1 MSAVRTIRTTS
12 GDEIPLDG
20 DLLAVLEALYR
31 EVAVRRELEHS
42 FEDVSREI
50 AHIVDQLSPE
60 ELKQYLTESL
70 FLNSVS
76 FENQKLEAWVRKLD
90 RNVEHRTQDAE

>member
-1 MSAVRTIRTTS
+1 MSTIRTIKTTS

-31 EVAVRRELEHS
+31 EVAVRRELGHT
-42 FEDVSREI
+42 FEDVSKEI
-50 AHIVDQLSPE
+50 AHIVSQLSPE

-76 FENQKLEAWVRKLD
+76 YENQKLEAWMKKLKTED
-90 RNVEHRTQDAE
+90 

>member
-1 MSAVRTIRTTS
+1 MSTVRTIRTTS

-31 EVAVRRELEHS
+31 EVAARRELDHT
-42 FEDVSREI
+42 FEDVSKEI
-50 AHIVDQLSPE
+50 AHIVSQLSPE

-76 FENQKLEAWVRKLD
+76 FENQKLEAWIKKLD
-90 RNVEHRTQDAE
+90 NG

>member
-31 EVAVRRELEHS
+31 EVTVRRELEHT

-50 AHIVDQLSPE
+50 SHIVDQLSPE
-60 ELKQYLTESL
+60 ELRQYLTESL

-76 FENQKLEAWVRKLD
+76 YENQKLEAWVKKL
-90 RNVEHRTQDAE
+90 EGGS

>member
-12 GDEIPLDG
+12 GEEVALDG

-31 EVAVRRELEHS
+31 EVTVRRELDHT

-50 AHIVDQLSPE
+50 THIVDQLSPE

-76 FENQKLEAWVRKLD
+76 FENQKLEAWVKKLKTED
-90 RNVEHRTQDAE
+90 

>member
-1 MSAVRTIRTTS
+1 MSATRTIRTTS
-12 GDEIPLDG
+12 GEEISLDG

-31 EVAVRRELEHS
+31 EVTVRRELDHT

-50 AHIVDQLSPE
+50 THIVDQLSPE

-76 FENQKLEAWVRKLD
+76 FENQKLEAWVRKLG
-90 RNVEHRTQDAE
+90 EGS

>member
-1 MSAVRTIRTTS
+1 MSTVRTIRTTS

-31 EVAVRRELEHS
+31 EVAVRRELDHT
-42 FEDVSREI
+42 FEDVSKEI
-50 AHIVDQLSPE
+50 AHIVQQLSPE

-76 FENQKLEAWVRKLD
+76 YENQKLESWMKKLKTED
-90 RNVEHRTQDAE
+90 

>member
-1 MSAVRTIRTTS
+1 MSTVRTIKTTS
-12 GDEIPLDG
+12 GDDIRLDG

-31 EVAVRRELEHS
+31 EVAVRRELDHT
-42 FEDVSREI
+42 FEDVSKEI
-50 AHIVDQLSPE
+50 THIVDQLSSD

-76 FENQKLEAWVRKLD
+76 YENQKLEAWVKKLG
-90 RNVEHRTQDAE
+90 

>member
-12 GDEIPLDG
+12 GEEIPLDG

-31 EVAVRRELEHS
+31 EVTVRRELDHS

-50 AHIVDQLSPE
+50 NHIVDQLSPE

-76 FENQKLEAWVRKLD
+76 FENQKLEAWVKKLETD
-90 RNVEHRTQDAE
+90 E

>member
-1 MSAVRTIRTTS
+1 MSTTRTIKTS
-12 GDEIPLDG
+12 SGEAIALDG

-31 EVAVRRELEHS
+31 EVAVRRELDHT
-42 FEDVSREI
+42 FEDVSKEI

-76 FENQKLEAWVRKLD
+76 YENQKLEAWVKKLG
-90 RNVEHRTQDAE
+90 

>member
-1 MSAVRTIRTTS
+1 MSAIRTIKTTS
-12 GDEIPLDG
+12 GEEIALDG

-50 AHIVDQLSPE
+50 THIVDQLSPE

-76 FENQKLEAWVRKLD
+76 FENQKLEAWVKKLK
-90 RNVEHRTQDAE
+90 

>member
-1 MSAVRTIRTTS
+1 MSTVRTIKTTS

-42 FEDVSREI
+42 FEDVSKEI
-50 AHIVDQLSPE
+50 THIVDQLSSD

-76 FENQKLEAWVRKLD
+76 FENQKLEAWVKKLD
-90 RNVEHRTQDAE
+90 ASKE

>member
-12 GDEIPLDG
+12 GDEISLDG

-31 EVAVRRELEHS
+31 EVTVKRELEHS

-50 AHIVDQLSPE
+50 AHIVDQLTPD

-76 FENQKLEAWVRKLD
+76 FENQKLEAWVKRLKTED
-90 RNVEHRTQDAE
+90 

>member
-12 GDEIPLDG
+12 GEEIALDG

-31 EVAVRRELEHS
+31 EVTVKRELDHS

-50 AHIVDQLSPE
+50 ANIVDQLTPD

-76 FENQKLEAWVRKLD
+76 FENQKLEAWIRKL
-90 RNVEHRTQDAE
+90 EGGS

>member
-1 MSAVRTIRTTS
+1 MSTVRTIRTTS
-12 GDEIPLDG
+12 GDELALDG

-31 EVAVRRELEHS
+31 EVAVRRELDHT

-60 ELKQYLTESL
+60 EMKQYLTESL

-76 FENQKLEAWVRKLD
+76 FENQKLEAWMKRLKTED
-90 RNVEHRTQDAE
+90 

>member
-12 GDEIPLDG
+12 GEEIALDG

-31 EVAVRRELEHS
+31 EVTVKRELDHS

-50 AHIVDQLSPE
+50 ANIVDQLTPE

-76 FENQKLEAWVRKLD
+76 FENQKLEAWVRKL
-90 RNVEHRTQDAE
+90 EGGS

>member
-1 MSAVRTIRTTS
+1 MRTIKTTS
-12 GDEIPLDG
+12 GLEIALDG

-31 EVAVRRELEHS
+31 EVAGRRELDHT
-42 FEDVSREI
+42 FEDVSKEI
-50 AHIVDQLSPE
+50 ANIVEQLSAE

-76 FENQKLEAWVRKLD
+76 FENQKLEAWMKKI
-90 RNVEHRTQDAE
+90 EKGT

>member
-1 MSAVRTIRTTS
+1 MSTVRTVRTTS
-12 GDEIPLDG
+12 GEEIALDG

-31 EVAVRRELEHS
+31 EVAGRRELDHT

-50 AHIVDQLSPE
+50 AHIVEQLSPE
-60 ELKQYLTESL
+60 EMKQYLAESL

-76 FENQKLEAWVRKLD
+76 FENQKLEAWMKKIERK
-90 RNVEHRTQDAE
+90 A

>member
-1 MSAVRTIRTTS
+1 MSTTRTIRTTS
-12 GDEIPLDG
+12 GEEIVLDG

-31 EVAVRRELEHS
+31 EVTARRELDHS

-50 AHIVDQLSPE
+50 GHLVDQLSPE
-60 ELKQYLTESL
+60 EMKQYLTESL

-76 FENQKLEAWVRKLD
+76 FENQKLEAWMKKLG
-90 RNVEHRTQDAE
+90 DAS

>member
-12 GDEIPLDG
+12 GDAIALDG

-31 EVAVRRELEHS
+31 EVTVRRELDHS

-50 AHIVDQLSPE
+50 THIVDQLSPE

-76 FENQKLEAWVRKLD
+76 FENQKLDAWVKKL
-90 RNVEHRTQDAE
+90 EGGS

>member
-1 MSAVRTIRTTS
+1 MSTTRTIRTTS
-12 GDEIPLDG
+12 GEQIALDG

-31 EVAVRRELEHS
+31 EVAGRRELDHT

-50 AHIVDQLSPE
+50 ANLIEQLSPE
-60 ELKQYLTESL
+60 ETKQYLAESL

-76 FENQKLEAWVRKLD
+76 FENQKLEAWMKRLKTED
-90 RNVEHRTQDAE
+90 

>member
-12 GDEIPLDG
+12 GEEIALDG

-31 EVAVRRELEHS
+31 EVTVKRELDHS

-50 AHIVDQLSPE
+50 ANIVDQLTPE

-76 FENQKLEAWVRKLD
+76 FENQKLEAWVRKLNTED
-90 RNVEHRTQDAE
+90 

>member
-12 GDEIPLDG
+12 GEEIALDG

-31 EVAVRRELEHS
+31 EVTVKRELDHS

-50 AHIVDQLSPE
+50 AHIVDQLTPE

-76 FENQKLEAWVRKLD
+76 FENQKLEAWMKKL
-90 RNVEHRTQDAE
+90 EG

>member
-1 MSAVRTIRTTS
+1 MSTVRTIRTTS

-31 EVAVRRELEHS
+31 EVAVRRELDHT

-60 ELKQYLTESL
+60 EMKQYLTESL

-76 FENQKLEAWVRKLD
+76 FENQKLEAWVKKLKTED
-90 RNVEHRTQDAE
+90 

>member
-12 GDEIPLDG
+12 GESIPLDG

-31 EVAVRRELEHS
+31 EVSVRRALDHT

-50 AHIVDQLSPE
+50 THLVDQLSAD

-76 FENQKLEAWVRKLD
+76 YENQRLESWMKKLEGQK
-90 RNVEHRTQDAE
+90 

>member
-1 MSAVRTIRTTS
+1 MSTVRTIKTTS

-42 FEDVSREI
+42 FEDVSKEI
-50 AHIVDQLSPE
+50 AHIVDQLSPD

-76 FENQKLEAWVRKLD
+76 YENQRLEAWMKKLD
-90 RNVEHRTQDAE
+90 KTED